1 MILTFNFNTSNLI
14 KRFKEGL
21 DKTQLKKAFFELGS
35 QIVNDAVT
43 KPPTPRIDTGALR
56 GSWSIAV
63 GGKLIS
69 TGNPKV
75 KPEINNMGELELRV
89 GFNTPYAAIMES
101 GKRKGKKIKF
111 GVKSL
116 AATPRTGDH
125 FLETKLKNKERVYL
139 KFLQDRL

>member
-1 MILTFNFNTSNLI
+1 MILMFNFDTSSLT

-21 DKTQLKKAFFELGS
+21 NKARLKSALFEVGS

-63 GGKLIS
+63 GGKLVL

-75 KPEINNMGELELRV
+75 KPEINNMGEIELRV

-101 GKRKGKKIKF
+101 GKRKGKKIEF

-139 KFLQDRL
+139 KFLHDRL